1 MSVTEQQKDY
11 HLRKMRI
18 NLYDKNG
25 HQQRWLLVPE
35 DYNLMAK
42 QLAEHGRLTEKQAD
56 SAYSGFMVIA
66 DTLSLKP
73 GIKHPLQ
80 EAIQRA
86 SMSLLSMQPEERK
99 EE

>member
-1 MSVTEQQKDY
+1 MTRMDINKDGF
-11 HLRKMRI
+11 LS
-18 NLYDKNG
+18 
-25 HQQRWLLVPE
+25 PE

-42 QLAEHGRLTEKQAD
+42 QLAEHSRLTEKQAD
-56 SAYSGFMVIA
+56 SAYSGFMEIA

-73 GIKHPLQ
+73 GIKRPLQ

-86 SMSLLSMQPEERK
+86 SMSLLFMPPEERK